1 MAHEMTAAMQRCIDN
16 CSECHDICV
25 QTVTHCLTEGGKHA
39 EAEHIR
45 LLLDCVE
52 ICQTSAD
59 FMLRGSP
66 FHVATC
72 ATCADIC
79 EGCAESCAQFS
90 DDAMMERCAE
100 TCRRCAASCREM
112 SGTKT
117 RAAGSRS

>member
-1 MAHEMTAAMQRCIDN
+1 MAHEITDAMQRCIDH

-25 QTVTHCLTEGGKHA
+25 QTVNHCLTEGGKHA

-45 LLLDCVE
+45 LLLDCTE
-52 ICQTSAD
+52 ICQTCAD

-66 FHVATC
+66 YHVATC

-79 EGCAESCAQFS
+79 EACAESCARFS
-90 DDAMMERCAE
+90 DDTMMQRCAE

-112 SGTKT
+112 SGTKA
-117 RAAGSRS
+117 RAAGGRA